1 MTISDLVPREVFDR
15 LRLLTVDISL
25 RGRNHPVSSPMRSPA
40 PTSSISLT
48 MARQASAVALR
59 KLLNKSKPA
68 IAMASHN
75 PLSANLAAEAGFN
88 AVWVSG
94 FELSAS
100 YAVPDASLLPM
111 STHLEMTR
119 SIAESLPRDQ
129 NFPLVVDVDT
139 GFGNAISVTY
149 IIPRFEAAGAAAVVI
164 EDKQFPK
171 DSSLRT
177 NGRQYLVTIEEFQG
191 KIAAAKAKSHSMLII
206 ARTEALIA
214 GLGQEEAQRRALA
227 YVEAGADAILI
238 HSKKST
244 PEEILSFCRSWPDEQ
259 VPLVLV
265 PTSYPQLSFTDIAGL
280 GKVGLIICGNHAIR
294 ASVTSMRNIFGRI
307 LKEDG
312 LAGVEEDIASVSDI
326 FELQGDSAMR
336 KLEKD
341 YLH

>member
-1 MTISDLVPREVFDR
+1 
-15 LRLLTVDISL
+15 
-25 RGRNHPVSSPMRSPA
+25 
-40 PTSSISLT
+40 
-48 MARQASAVALR
+48 MARQASTVALR
-59 KLLNKSKPA
+59 RLLNKSKPA

-75 PLSANLAAEAGFN
+75 PLNANLAAEAGFN

-119 SIAESLPRDQ
+119 SIAESIPDET
-129 NFPLVVDVDT
+129 FPIVVDVDT
-139 GFGNAISVTY
+139 GFGNAINVAY

-164 EDKQFPK
+164 EDKHFPK
-171 DSSLRT
+171 DSSLRA
-177 NGRQYLVTIEEFQG
+177 NGRQELVTVEEFQG
-191 KIAAAKAKSHSMLII
+191 KIAAAKALSHSMLII

-214 GLGQEEAQRRALA
+214 GLGQEEAQRRARA

-244 PEEILSFCRSWPDEQ
+244 PEEILSFCRAWPDEQ

-265 PTSYPQLSFTDIAGL
+265 PTSYPQLSFTDIAAL

-294 ASVTSMRNIFGRI
+294 ACVASMRNVFGRI
-307 LKEDG
+307 LKDGG

-341 YLH
+341 YLR

>member
-1 MTISDLVPREVFDR
+1 
-15 LRLLTVDISL
+15 
-25 RGRNHPVSSPMRSPA
+25 
-40 PTSSISLT
+40 

-119 SIAESLPRDQ
+119 SIAESLADKS
-129 NFPLVVDVDT
+129 FPLVVDVDT
-139 GFGNAISVTY
+139 GFGNAINVAY

-177 NGRQYLVTIEEFQG
+177 NGRQILVTVEEFQG
-191 KIAAAKAKSHSMLII
+191 KIAAAKAKSDSMLII

-238 HSKKST
+238 HSKQPT
-244 PEEILSFCRSWPDEQ
+244 PEEILSFCRSWPEEQ

-265 PTSYPQLSFTDIAGL
+265 PTSYPQLSFTDIAAL

-294 ASVTSMRNIFGRI
+294 ASVASMRNVFGRI
-307 LKEDG
+307 LKDDG
-312 LAGVEEDIASVSDI
+312 LAGVEKNIASVSEI

-341 YLH
+341 YLR